1 MCNFVRLNEKI
12 VNPYEKTHKNQQMNR
27 QITIAAIGI
36 AALASGLSTWAGT
49 ANEAKFSQFSYV
61 GNDDFYAEH
70 PLPTEHHF
78 YNPILPGWY
87 SDPSICTN
95 GEGDYYLALSTFV
108 YYPGVP
114 IFHSRDLVN
123 WEQVGNALTR
133 ESQCKNFVGQ
143 HVSGGI
149 FAPDIQYNPA
159 NKTYYMIT
167 TNVGAGNFF
176 VKTTD
181 PAGEWSEPIYL
192 PEVQGIDPAFFFD
205 VDGRAYIVNNDDAFG
220 KPEYDGHRTVR
231 VVEFDTENDKC
242 IGERRIVVNKGVR
255 PADKPIWCEG
265 PHIYN
270 INGTYYLMTAEGGTS
285 VGHSE
290 VIYKGASPFGP
301 FIPWDQ
307 NPMLTQRTLSPDR
320 ENPVTCAGHADLVQA
335 PDGEWWGV
343 FLACRPWA
351 NGAENVGR
359 ETYLL
364 PVKWTQD
371 GWPYM
376 TLPDEEVPLIVYK
389 HDATRGDNYRGG
401 NWDWCDNFEG
411 STLNPE
417 WLTLRGDA
425 KDLYTVDKKKLTLKC
440 GAKSASEKD
449 VPAYVC
455 RRLCHHK
462 FAADVNME
470 FNPADAND
478 RAGMLLFK
486 DETHQ
491 YFLGKGKID
500 GKDCVYA
507 ARVGANGE
515 EILGKVECKNKKVS
529 LKVDSDG
536 PQLSFLFSTDGGKV
550 WKPVATGADAAF
562 TSTAQAGGF
571 TGTVI
576 GLYATSAS
584 QKFTAQN

>member
-1 MCNFVRLNEKI
+1 
-12 VNPYEKTHKNQQMNR
+12 MNR
-27 QITIAAIGI
+27 QISKAILGI
-36 AALASGLSTWAGT
+36 AALATGLSAWAGT
-49 ANEAKFSQFSYV
+49 GNEAKFSNFGYV
-61 GNDDFYAEH
+61 GNDSYYTEH
-70 PLPTEHHF
+70 QLPTEHHF
-78 YNPILPGWY
+78 YNPILPGWN

-95 GEGDYYLALSTFV
+95 GEGDYYLALSTFC
-108 YYPGVP
+108 YFPGVP

-231 VVEFDTENDKC
+231 VVEFDVENDKC

-285 VGHSE
+285 DGHSE

-301 FIPWDQ
+301 FIPWDK
-307 NPMLTQRTLSPDR
+307 NPMLTQRTLDPNR
-320 ENPVTCAGHADLVQA
+320 ANPVTCAGHADLVQT

-343 FLACRPWA
+343 FLACRPLA
-351 NGAENVGR
+351 DGVENLGR
-359 ETYLL
+359 ETFLL

-389 HDATRGDNYRGG
+389 HDAVRGDTYRGG
-401 NWDWCDNFEG
+401 NWSFNDDFNG
-411 STLNPE
+411 IALKPE

-425 KDLYTVDKKKLTLKC
+425 KDLYTVGKKQLRLKC
-440 GAKSASEKD
+440 SEKSASEKD

-455 RRLCHHK
+455 TRLCHHK
-462 FAADVNME
+462 YDASVDME
-470 FNPADAND
+470 FAPADAND
-478 RAGMLLFK
+478 RAGLLLFK

-500 GKDCVYA
+500 GEDCVYL

-515 EILGKVECKNKKVS
+515 EVLAKQPCKDKNVS
-529 LKVDSDG
+529 LKAASSGDAI
-536 PQLSFLFSTDGGKV
+536 SFAYSTDGGKHWRDDFPAV
-550 WKPVATGADAAF
+550 DAAY
-562 TSTAQAGGF
+562 TSTAKAGGF
-571 TGTVI
+571 TGTMI
-576 GLYATSAS
+576 GMYATSAP
-584 QKFTAQN
+584 QTLTAQN